1 MSKLI
6 RHTITTEIL
15 YVADT
20 PISFDELRDVDDFVT
35 YGCGSGFRIW
45 EDAVEVSEDDFIDRC
60 DVHGT
65 DPEFFG
71 LTDEFSEVVEDED

>member
-6 RHTITTEIL
+6 RHTITMEIL
-15 YVADT
+15 YRDEK
-20 PISFDELRDVDDFVT
+20 PIMFDGLDEVHDFII
-35 YGCGSGFRIW
+35 YGCGSGMRIW